1 MHYIDEVYRDLVE
14 EVLAKGIKRET
25 RNGTTL
31 SLFGTSM
38 KFDIEEIGLPLLS
51 WRKIFTK
58 GVVGEFLGFLQD
70 AKTVEEF
77 EALGCPY
84 WKLWADDEGKLEL
97 DYPPREQWDNVIQ
110 SIKNDP
116 MSRRHIINVW
126 DHKRLDELSLPCCH
140 FNYQF
145 YVRAGKLDLIWTQ
158 RSLDIAVGLP
168 SDLILACLYLE
179 EIGQKTGLKPGRVTM
194 NFGDSHI
201 YEEHI
206 DDLTNMIYSNEACLE
221 RLDYVWDG
229 TELSYEG
236 YEPNKKIQFLLKG

>member
-1 MHYIDEVYRDLVE
+1 MKYIDEVYRELVE
-14 EVLAKGIKRET
+14 EVLENGTKRET

-38 KFDIEEIGLPLLS
+38 KFDIEETGLPLLS

-84 WKLWADDEGKLEL
+84 WKLWADEDGKLEL
-97 DYPPREQWDNVIQ
+97 DYPPREQWDLLIQ
-110 SIKNDP
+110 GIKDDP

-145 YVRAGKLDLIWTQ
+145 YVRDGRLDLIWTQ

-179 EIGQKTGLKPGRVTM
+179 EIGQKTGLEPGRVTM

-206 DDLTNMIYSNEACLE
+206 DDLTGMIYDNEPCLE

-236 YEPNKKIQFLLKG
+236 YEPNKRIQFLLKG